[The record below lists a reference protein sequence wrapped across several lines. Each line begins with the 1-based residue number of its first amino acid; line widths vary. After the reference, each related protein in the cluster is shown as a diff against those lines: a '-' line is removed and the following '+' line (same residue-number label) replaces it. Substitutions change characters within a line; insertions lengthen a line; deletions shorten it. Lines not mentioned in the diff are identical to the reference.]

1 MIVCCQ
7 PMKAD
12 VFFNNNK
19 WLLSHP
25 VFIHV
30 MEVSHAS
37 HCCQWCVSKFQM
49 TYKWS
54 FNRNY
59 QVVVQEKKHPASR
72 FRGEKCLLHK
82 IWILHHCKS
91 FQNAPEG
98 LKCVMIGLSCKWSL
112 TFHSMSRLSSLMA
125 TAPQRCYVR
134 DIHPGVA
141 WLAHWEEH
149 FLRAKFRFG
158 AKDCGCR
165 QSPHI
170 YSSAVAGLCNICQRE
185 RGPLISA

>member
-1 MIVCCQ
+1 MFLVIACCQ
-7 PMKAD
+7 LLAITINDYCLILFLFMRRRWVMLLIAATD
-12 VFFNNNK
+12 VFQNSK
-19 WLLSHP
+19 WPTSDHLMR
-25 VFIHV
+25 II
-30 MEVSHAS
+30 
-37 HCCQWCVSKFQM
+37 
-49 TYKWS
+49 KWS
-54 FNRNY
+54 CRK
-59 QVVVQEKKHPASR
+59 KKHPASH
-72 FRGEKCLLHK
+72 FRGEKCLLHN

-98 LKCVMIGLSCKWSL
+98 LKYVMIGLGCKWSL

-125 TAPQRCYVR
+125 TAPQSCYIR

-149 FLRAKFRFG
+149 ILRAKFRFG

-165 QSPHI
+165 GSAHI
-170 YSSAVAGLCNICQRE
+170 YSSAVAGLCNICQRG